1 MKRKFKDH
9 ADYKA
14 QRDALIDEAEKLLNE
29 GKMEDYKAKV
39 EEVKELDADF
49 ETWAEA
55 QANIAAMKGAV
66 KPPFSVGARDAVI
79 DAVNLGGQAETDGEL
94 EYRKQFMNFVMNKT
108 PVSMKNA
115 GETTTA
121 GDVGTVIPTTI
132 VNRIVQRMEQSGNIL
147 NKITKTYYR
156 GGVSIPTSDAKPE
169 AQWVAETGDVD
180 RQKKTT
186 GSVIFAYYKLKV
198 KVSVSIIT
206 KNVTLDIFEKQIAAD
221 IADAVTKALEKAII
235 NGTGTGQPKG
245 ILNETV
251 PEGQDVEIDKAFTY
265 ADICKIEG
273 TLPSAY
279 DAAVWCMNKKTYM
292 SQIAAMVDTNGQ
304 PIGRIDHG
312 IDGKPTYTI
321 LGRHVEFTEHM
332 AAMNASTA
340 AGTAVAFL
348 FRFEDYMLNTNMN
361 ITVSKYTDNDTDEEI
376 TKAIMLADGKVFDNN
391 SLVMVKTKNA

>member
-1 MKRKFKDH
+1 MKRKFKNH

-14 QRDALIDEAEKLLNE
+14 QRDALIDAAEKLLNE

-55 QANIAAMKGAV
+55 QANIVAMKGAV
-66 KPPFSVGARDAVI
+66 KPPFSAGARDAVI

-94 EYRKQFMNFVMNKT
+94 EYRKQFMDFVMNKT

-115 GETTTA
+115 NETTTA

-132 VNRIVQRMEQSGNIL
+132 INRIVQRMEQNGNIL
-147 NKITKTYYR
+147 NKIAKTYYR

-221 IADAVTKALEKAII
+221 IADAITKALEKAII

-251 PEGQDVEIDKAFTY
+251 PEGQDVEIDKTFTY

-279 DAAVWCMNKKTYM
+279 DGAVWCMNKKTYM

-332 AAMNASTA
+332 AAMNASTE

-391 SLVMVKTKNA
+391 SLVMVRTKNA